1 MTKLSS
7 LLVFL
12 ALGAG
17 ACANAH
23 ADRIAE
29 PHVTKQQ
36 SPYRIELVGESGN
49 LLDTYQHRGRFY
61 VEGNS
66 GSRYSIRVTNPTN
79 LRVEAVVSVDGL
91 DVIDGTAADF
101 KGKRGYIVPA
111 HGSLVIDGFRVST
124 QSVAAFRFSSVSSSY
139 AGRKGKARNVG
150 VVGVAIFSERERPQI
165 ITAAP
170 KPDRPYYGHGHGH
183 RHQDEAKSTR
193 GSRAPAPSSADD
205 LDANYE
211 SDVGGAEATSGRIYQ
226 KPAPRRTIA
235 KKKER
240 SGLGTAFGE
249 HRHSAVSFTR
259 FQRASLNTPTSF
271 AELRYNNAPGLLA
284 LGIVLHKSYVDPGEV
299 ALRESASAFPNSRFA
314 QPPR

>member
-7 LLVFL
+7 LLVLF
-12 ALGAG
+12 ALSSM
-17 ACANAH
+17 ACADAQ
-23 ADRIAE
+23 ARKIAA
-29 PHVTKQQ
+29 PVVTQQQ
-36 SPYRIELVGESGN
+36 SPYRIELVGGNGN

-66 GSRYSIRVTNPTN
+66 GSRYSIRITNPTN

-91 DVIDGTAADF
+91 DVIDGETGNF
-101 KGKRGYIVPA
+101 NSKRGYIVPA

-139 AGRKGKARNVG
+139 AGLKGKARNVG
-150 VVGVAIFSERERPQI
+150 VVGVAIFAERERPQI

-170 KPDRPYYGHGHGH
+170 RPHYRPEHW
-183 RHQDEAKSTR
+183 RQNKR
-193 GSRAPAPSSADD
+193 GSAAPA
-205 LDANYE
+205 E
-211 SDVGGAEATSGRIYQ
+211 AEAPAMDFDSDDAVGSSSTGSVSRSGKVYER
-226 KPAPRRTIA
+226 PARRRVA
-235 KKKER
+235 KKEER

-249 HRHSAVSFTR
+249 HRHSAVSFTQ
-259 FQRASLNTPTSF
+259 FQRASQHTPTSF
-271 AELRYNNAPGLLA
+271 AELRYNSGPGLQA
-284 LGIVLHKSYVDPGEV
+284 LGIRLRRTLVSPGEV